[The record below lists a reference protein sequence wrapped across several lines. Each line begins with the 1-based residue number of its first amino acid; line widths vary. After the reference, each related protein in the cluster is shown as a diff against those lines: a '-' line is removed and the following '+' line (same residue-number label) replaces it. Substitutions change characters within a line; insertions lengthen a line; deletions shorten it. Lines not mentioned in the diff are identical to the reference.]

1 MTYEEALRWT
11 DDSLSQGKALPEQ
24 ESYEYMGVVKIAL
37 EKQTAKK
44 PYYAHYENDGEKPY
58 IKLRCPCCK
67 ASISAVTE
75 EEKAYQNRYCHKCGQ
90 AIDWSEEK
98 RR

>member
-1 MTYEEALRWT
+1 MTNEEALFWT
-11 DDSLSQGKALPEQ
+11 ERSLAERKVFPEQ
-24 ESYEYMGVVKIAL
+24 ESFAYMAVVKTAI
-37 EKQTAKK
+37 EKQIQKK
-44 PYYAHYENDGEKPY
+44 PYYGHYEKDGEKPY

-90 AIDWSEEK
+90 AIDWSDDT
-98 RR
+98 